1 MSIFSYVKAGI
12 QATRKHGTVPR
23 NRALVHR
30 LRNRRKVNPLIGQQF
45 ACLTLNT
52 NNDFSDDHLR
62 SSFIFLSSDT
72 GSWNLTI
79 DYRIEGFFYSG
90 LTMRLLKM
98 LPFLLIINSNRWTN
112 SQKDIF
118 FQGKLPQEFSFI
130 NLVLQKIL

>member
-1 MSIFSYVKAGI
+1 MPIFSYVKAGI
-12 QATRKHGTVPR
+12 QATRKHGTIPR

-62 SSFIFLSSDT
+62 SSFIFPSSDA

-90 LTMRLLKM
+90 LTTRLLKM
-98 LPFLLIINSNRWTN
+98 LFLLTINSNRWTN
-112 SQKDIF
+112 CQKDIF
-118 FQGKLPQEFSFI
+118 FKGKIFSSRIFYY
-130 NLVLQKIL
+130 

>member
-1 MSIFSYVKAGI
+1 MPIFSYVKAGI
-12 QATRKHGTVPR
+12 QATRKHGTIPR

-62 SSFIFLSSDT
+62 SSFIFPSSDA

-79 DYRIEGFFYSG
+79 VYRIEGFFYSG
-90 LTMRLLKM
+90 LTTRLLKM
-98 LPFLLIINSNRWTN
+98 LFLLTINSNRWTN
-112 SQKDIF
+112 CQKDIF
-118 FQGKLPQEFSFI
+118 FKGKIFSSRIFYY
-130 NLVLQKIL
+130 

>member
-12 QATRKHGTVPR
+12 QATRKHGTIPR
-23 NRALVHR
+23 NRALVHG

-52 NNDFSDDHLR
+52 NNDFFDDHLR
-62 SSFIFLSSDT
+62 SSFIFPSSDV

-90 LTMRLLKM
+90 LTRLLKI
-98 LPFLLIINSNRWTN
+98 LPFLLTINSNRWTI

-118 FQGKLPQEFSFI
+118 FQRKFLQEFFFI

>member
-1 MSIFSYVKAGI
+1 MPIFSYVKAGI
-12 QATRKHGTVPR
+12 QATRKHGTIPR

-62 SSFIFLSSDT
+62 SSFIFPSSDA

-90 LTMRLLKM
+90 LTTRLLKM
-98 LPFLLIINSNRWTN
+98 LSFLLTINSNRWTN
-112 SQKDIF
+112 CQKDIF
-118 FQGKLPQEFSFI
+118 FRGKLLQEFSFI
-130 NLVLQKIL
+130 NLLLQKIL

>member
-1 MSIFSYVKAGI
+1 MPIFSYVKAGI
-12 QATRKHGTVPR
+12 QATRKHGTIPR

-62 SSFIFLSSDT
+62 SSFIFPSSDA

-79 DYRIEGFFYSG
+79 VYRIEGFFYSG
-90 LTMRLLKM
+90 LTTRLLKM
-98 LPFLLIINSNRWTN
+98 LFLLTINSNRWTN
-112 SQKDIF
+112 CQKDIF
-118 FQGKLPQEFSFI
+118 FQGKLLQEFSII
-130 NLVLQKIL
+130 NLLLQKIL

>member
-1 MSIFSYVKAGI
+1 MSIFSYVKTGI
-12 QATRKHGTVPR
+12 QATRKHGTIPR
-23 NRALVHR
+23 NRALVHG

-62 SSFIFLSSDT
+62 SSFILPSSDA

-90 LTMRLLKM
+90 LTRLLKM
-98 LPFLLIINSNRWTN
+98 LSFLLTISSNRWTI
-112 SQKDIF
+112 SQKDIL
-118 FQGKLPQEFSFI
+118 FQRKFLQEFTFI